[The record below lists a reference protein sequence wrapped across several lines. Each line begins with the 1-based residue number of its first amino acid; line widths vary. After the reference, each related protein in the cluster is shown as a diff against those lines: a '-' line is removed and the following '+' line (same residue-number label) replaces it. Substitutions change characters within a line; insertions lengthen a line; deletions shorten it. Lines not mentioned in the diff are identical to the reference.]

1 MESGGFVQ
9 SVKGFSSFPV
19 LTINKKKTFKERKSA
34 VSV

>member
-9 SVKGFSSFPV
+9 ISSFRV
-19 LTINKKKTFKERKSA
+19 LTINKKQTFKERKSA